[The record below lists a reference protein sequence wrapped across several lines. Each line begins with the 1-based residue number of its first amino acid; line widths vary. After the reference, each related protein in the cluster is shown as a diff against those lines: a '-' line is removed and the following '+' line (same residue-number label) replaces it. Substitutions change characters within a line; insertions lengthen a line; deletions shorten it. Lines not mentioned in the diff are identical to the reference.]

1 MQEILHPPCLT
12 KRFTGSFFTQY
23 PIKFSLHSY
32 LTAEKEYVFHVEPGL
47 IFENQTPHLSVQCLA
62 HAKGHPLESS
72 HHPRD
77 SSSDLNQFHD
87 MKTGVRRT
95 IAGIGP
101 FEKCCIQQKHVFQG
115 TAPYLA
121 KLVNRTPISLGFML
135 DILSLII
142 FIRRLTTAKP
152 LGLEFHQFTNSTDVL
167 GNRSLGFD
175 PLCSR
180 TKKSSGCFHMQLDPQ

>member
-1 MQEILHPPCLT
+1 MA
-12 KRFTGSFFTQY
+12 
-23 PIKFSLHSY
+23 PITSI
-32 LTAEKEYVFHVEPGL
+32 VFMGFINQL
-47 IFENQTPHLSVQCLA
+47 ITWEAPDCTSIVTP
-62 HAKGHPLESS
+62 
-72 HHPRD
+72 
-77 SSSDLNQFHD
+77 
-87 MKTGVRRT
+87 TIGV
-95 IAGIGP
+95 I
-101 FEKCCIQQKHVFQG
+101 IQQKHVFQG

-175 PLCSR
+175 PLWSR